1 MWRDETKSARKGNDA
16 MSMPD
21 METQGP
27 FRMDPAVVVW
37 TLVRELLEQQRSL
50 VQLEQTLAAVKAQ
63 HADNYDE
70 VVSLTYDL
78 KNLSD
83 LVALRRLWYSKGL
96 PSMLAKLSVAL
107 EAHETFGDQ
116 ALSIDDPVDAELWR
130 SKYFV
135 AVDDLSIT
143 VPLNTPRISEA

>member
-1 MWRDETKSARKGNDA
+1 M
-16 MSMPD
+16 
-21 METQGP
+21 
-27 FRMDPAVVVW
+27 
-37 TLVRELLEQQRSL
+37 LEQQRSL
-50 VQLEQTLAAVKAQ
+50 VQLGQTLAAVKAQ

-70 VVSLTYDL
+70 VASLNYDL

-107 EAHETFGDQ
+107 EAHETVGDQ
-116 ALSIDDPVDAELWR
+116 VLSIDDPIDAELWR

>member
-1 MWRDETKSARKGNDA
+1 

-27 FRMDPAVVVW
+27 FRMDPAIVVW

-70 VVSLTYDL
+70 VASLTYDL

-143 VPLNTPRISEA
+143 APLNPPRISEA

>member
-1 MWRDETKSARKGNDA
+1 

-143 VPLNTPRISEA
+143 VPLNAPRISEA

>member
-1 MWRDETKSARKGNDA
+1 

-37 TLVRELLEQQRSL
+37 TLVRELLDQQRSL

-70 VVSLTYDL
+70 VVSLTYNL

-116 ALSIDDPVDAELWR
+116 AVFIDDPVDAELWR

-135 AVDDLSIT
+135 AVNDLS
-143 VPLNTPRISEA
+143 VPYLETSQGLAKPSSLPTP

>member
-1 MWRDETKSARKGNDA
+1 

-21 METQGP
+21 MEAQGP

-63 HADNYDE
+63 HVDNYDE

-135 AVDDLSIT
+135 AVNDLSVT
-143 VPLNTPRISEA
+143 LPRNPPRISEA

>member
-1 MWRDETKSARKGNDA
+1 

-21 METQGP
+21 METDGP
-27 FRMDPAVVVW
+27 FHMDPAVAVW

-70 VVSLTYDL
+70 VASLNYDL

-96 PSMLAKLSVAL
+96 PSMLAKLLVAL
-107 EAHETFGDQ
+107 EAHETVGDQ
-116 ALSIDDPVDAELWR
+116 VLSIDDPVDAELWR

-135 AVDDLSIT
+135 AVNDLSVT
-143 VPLNTPRISEA
+143 LPGNPPRIS

>member
-1 MWRDETKSARKGNDA
+1 

-27 FRMDPAVVVW
+27 FHMDPAVVVW

-50 VQLEQTLAAVKAQ
+50 VQLEQTLDAVKAQ
-63 HADNYDE
+63 HANNYDE

-116 ALSIDDPVDAELWR
+116 ELSIDDPVDAELWR

-135 AVDDLSIT
+135 AVNDLSVT
-143 VPLNTPRISEA
+143 PPRNPPRISEA

>member
-1 MWRDETKSARKGNDA
+1 

-21 METQGP
+21 MEAHGP
-27 FRMDPAVVVW
+27 LRMDPSGAVW
-37 TLVRELLEQQRSL
+37 SLVRELIEQQRSL
-50 VQLEQTLAAVKAQ
+50 VQLEQTLAAVKAE
-63 HADNYDE
+63 HADNLDE
-70 VVSLTYDL
+70 VVSLTCDL

-83 LVALRRLWYSKGL
+83 LATLRGLWYSKGL
-96 PSMLAKLSVAL
+96 PSMLAKLAVVL

-135 AVDDLSIT
+135 AVDDLT
-143 VPLNTPRISEA
+143 ATPPRSAPSTGGT